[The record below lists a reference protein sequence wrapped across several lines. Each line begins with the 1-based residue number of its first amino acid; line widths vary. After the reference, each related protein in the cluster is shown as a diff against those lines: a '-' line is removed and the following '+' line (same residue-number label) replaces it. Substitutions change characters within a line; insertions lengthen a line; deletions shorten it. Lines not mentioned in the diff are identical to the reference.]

1 VSVSFVF
8 IVVVGR
14 FLHCNGVNP
23 CGAAVGGFTEAMKV
37 AGWCEAHYIDLMPH
51 NPLGPVSTAACIHL
65 GAAVPNF
72 AYLEDNFSVD
82 TMHSQWDSKVYT
94 PDNQACVVGQ
104 NLRRADVYMDY
115 HLCHIEL
122 RAGQVFPKL
131 LMRETTIERH
141 ATLGYPVP
149 TDPGL
154 GIEINEEALIAQ
166 PPFKFWNP
174 PFLRRKDGSLNNW

>member
-1 VSVSFVF
+1 
-8 IVVVGR
+8 
-14 FLHCNGVNP
+14 
-23 CGAAVGGFTEAMKV
+23 MKV

-82 TMHSQWDSKVYT
+82 TMHSQWDTKVYT
-94 PDNQACVVGQ
+94 PVNAACAGDRTLVATPSTSTS
-104 NLRRADVYMDY
+104 LS
-115 HLCHIEL
+115 HLQCIEL
-122 RAGQVFPKL
+122 NTEQVFPKL

-154 GIEINEEALIAQ
+154 GIDINEEALVAQ

-174 PFLRRKDGSLNNW
+174 PFLRRRDGSLNNW